1 MEENW
6 RSLAWPLFDVF
17 SVLLLIVVYGREQ
30 AMTVLGSWNA
40 VVLGVHDESIV
51 FLACFGKKMRN
62 CVRESNIKCVLVI
75 DKTVELVLN
84 F

>member
-51 FLACFGKKMRN
+51 FLACFGKKN
-62 CVRESNIKCVLVI
+62 AKLCA
-75 DKTVELVLN
+75 
-84 F
+84 

>member
-1 MEENW
+1 
-6 RSLAWPLFDVF
+6 
-17 SVLLLIVVYGREQ
+17 
-30 AMTVLGSWNA
+30 MTVLESWNA

-51 FLACFGKKMRN
+51 FLACFGKKKMRN
-62 CVRESNIKCVLVI
+62 CVRESNLKCVLVI